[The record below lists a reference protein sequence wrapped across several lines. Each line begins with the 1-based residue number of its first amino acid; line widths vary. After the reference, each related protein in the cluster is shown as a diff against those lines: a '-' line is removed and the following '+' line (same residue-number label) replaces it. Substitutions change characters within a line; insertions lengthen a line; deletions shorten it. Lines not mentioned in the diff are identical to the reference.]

1 MKKMYKIFGAISII
15 GLFLLGSIASTS
27 MARDQPQMPEVK
39 EGEGELL
46 IPSEPPEEPQGF
58 IFGSDL
64 EATDIYEFGTRVKVE
79 VTNHGLGFCFG
90 KYQIKV
96 HVAGIVNPDDII
108 EARGPWFPHTSRTFT
123 TRAFTA
129 SLLGRTAS
137 IKVDYKDDIW
147 EGIGG
152 NSNNVKYMIL

>member
-1 MKKMYKIFGAISII
+1 MKKMYKIFGAVAII

-27 MARDQPQMPEVK
+27 MAGEPAQEPVK
-39 EGEGELL
+39 EGA
-46 IPSEPPEEPQGF
+46 IPSEPPEEPEGF

-64 EATDIYEFGTRVKVE
+64 EATEIYEQGTRVKVT
-79 VTNHGLGFCFG
+79 VTNHGIGFCIG
-90 KYQIKV
+90 LYQIKV
-96 HVAGIVNPDDII
+96 HVAGFVNPDDII

-129 SLLGRTAS
+129 SVLGRTAR
-137 IKVDYKDDIW
+137 IEVDYGNDIW

-152 NSNNVKYMIL
+152 NLNNVKNLIL